1 MKKEILRHR
10 YGIKLNPICKSF
22 DDIRSSVV
30 GHQSSV
36 IKPKFVISHS
46 QFVINFTLIELLV
59 VIAIIAILA
68 AMLLPALAGAK
79 KMALASQCSS
89 NLKQCGYA
97 YQSYMMDNKDVVPD
111 YFPYRGP
118 YTGWYGFLCTTGY
131 MPNKSSAVVC
141 PARAPERYVDDSS
154 IYGVINSAFASSA
167 NSTNSPMAI
176 FRADGVTSMGLLS
189 LWKINKYNF
198 NTGTKLT
205 PESFLLMADVS
216 FSSSKAGWPKQSGY
230 FEMFRATNSGIYLTH
245 GKYAN
250 GMFADGHVGTVKPG
264 MNEVMYNMRIVQYL
278 NIAGIPVP
286 AL

>member
-1 MKKEILRHR
+1 MKKRNI
-10 YGIKLNPICKSF
+10 
-22 DDIRSSVV
+22 
-30 GHQSSV
+30 GHNREASGNAKRMSLAV
-36 IKPKFVISHS
+36 NK
-46 QFVINFTLIELLV
+46 FTLIELLL

-68 AMLLPALAGAK
+68 SMLLPALAGAK

-111 YFPYRGP
+111 YYPYRDP
-118 YTGWYGFLCTTGY
+118 VYNGWYGFLCTTGY

-141 PARAPERYVDDSS
+141 PARAPERYVDDNS

-189 LWKINKYNF
+189 LRKINQYNF
-198 NTGTKLT
+198 NRGTTLT

-216 FSSSKAGWPKQSGY
+216 YSSSKASWPKQSGY
-230 FEMFRATNSGIYLTH
+230 FEMHRATNSGIYLTH

-250 GMFADGHVGTVKPG
+250 GMFADGHVGTVKRG
-264 MNEVMYNMRIVQYL
+264 INEVMFNMRIVEYL